1 MKKRKQAKNELPPRI
16 NIGSVSEQ
24 WPAWLIRQ
32 AAQAKRR
39 EKILRK
45 DTKIKIL
52 RKDLSRADFI
62 IVDIFTRL

>member
-45 DTKIKIL
+45 DTKIKNL
-52 RKDLSRADFI
+52 
-62 IVDIFTRL
+62 T